1 MGRAK
6 RVGIPGIGR
15 KLGQVLA
22 MVVLGGALLAPSA
35 YAAKTK
41 TAASAA
47 VAAKKAS
54 AKKASGK
61 KVATQRATAKK
72 AAAKT
77 PARRKAAVAKAAKRP
92 TGRRA
97 AVAKAAAAG
106 VAVAAVARPSFAQLA
121 GLDKVSD
128 PLALE
133 SSVALVMDQDT
144 KEVLLSKNEQAVLP
158 IASIS
163 KLMTGLVVANA
174 QLPLDEVITIT
185 QADVDTVKGSRS
197 RLAVGTQLT
206 RGELLHLALMSS
218 ENRMASALARHYPGG
233 RSAFIRA
240 MNNKARQLGM
250 RNSRFYDSTGLST
263 RNVSTARDLAKLI
276 TAAYRQ
282 PLIRQFTQDTNK
294 EMRFSTPAYS
304 LMFNNTNP
312 LVKNPDWDVRL
323 SKTGY
328 TDEAGRCL
336 LMRAKPDRQELAI
349 VLLNSV
355 GKRTPIGDANRI
367 RKWLKS

>member
-1 MGRAK
+1 MGCRIRAIAL
-6 RVGIPGIGR
+6 VCGLMGLLGSQAALAAPNPA
-15 KLGQVLA
+15 KLQL
-22 MVVLGGALLAPSA
+22 
-35 YAAKTK
+35 K
-41 TAASAA
+41 
-47 VAAKKAS
+47 
-54 AKKASGK
+54 SG
-61 KVATQRATAKK
+61 
-72 AAAKT
+72 
-77 PARRKAAVAKAAKRP
+77 
-92 TGRRA
+92 
-97 AVAKAAAAG
+97 
-106 VAVAAVARPSFAQLA
+106 S
-121 GLDKVSD
+121 
-128 PLALE
+128 
-133 SSVALVMDQDT
+133 ALVMDINTGKTLYQ
-144 KEVLLSKNEQAVLP
+144 KNPAQVRP
-158 IASIS
+158 IASLT
-163 KLMTGLVVANA
+163 KLMTALVV
-174 QLPLDEVITIT
+174 LDARQNLNQTLTIDQNDRDNIKHT
-185 QADVDTVKGSRS
+185 YSRVRMGTKVS
-197 RLAVGTQLT
+197 RRDA
-206 RGELLHLALMSS
+206 LHLALMSS

-276 TAAYRQ
+276 AAAYRQ

-294 EMRFSTPAYS
+294 EMRFSTPAYN

-336 LMRAKPDRQELAI
+336 LMRAKPDQQELAI

-355 GKRTPIGDANRI
+355 GKRTPVGDANRI

>member
-1 MGRAK
+1 MGCRIRAIAL
-6 RVGIPGIGR
+6 VCGLIGLLGSQAALAAPNPA
-15 KLGQVLA
+15 KLQL
-22 MVVLGGALLAPSA
+22 
-35 YAAKTK
+35 K
-41 TAASAA
+41 
-47 VAAKKAS
+47 
-54 AKKASGK
+54 SG
-61 KVATQRATAKK
+61 
-72 AAAKT
+72 
-77 PARRKAAVAKAAKRP
+77 
-92 TGRRA
+92 
-97 AVAKAAAAG
+97 
-106 VAVAAVARPSFAQLA
+106 S
-121 GLDKVSD
+121 
-128 PLALE
+128 
-133 SSVALVMDQDT
+133 ALVMDINTGKTLYQ
-144 KEVLLSKNEQAVLP
+144 KNPAQVRP
-158 IASIS
+158 IASLT
-163 KLMTGLVVANA
+163 KLMTALVV
-174 QLPLDEVITIT
+174 LDARQNLNQTLTIDQNDRDNIKHT
-185 QADVDTVKGSRS
+185 YSRVRFGTKVS
-197 RLAVGTQLT
+197 RRDA
-206 RGELLHLALMSS
+206 LHLALMSS

-276 TAAYRQ
+276 AAAYRQ

>member
-1 MGRAK
+1 MGCRIRAIAL
-6 RVGIPGIGR
+6 VCGLIGLLGSQAALAAPNPA
-15 KLGQVLA
+15 KLQI
-22 MVVLGGALLAPSA
+22 
-35 YAAKTK
+35 K
-41 TAASAA
+41 
-47 VAAKKAS
+47 
-54 AKKASGK
+54 SG
-61 KVATQRATAKK
+61 
-72 AAAKT
+72 
-77 PARRKAAVAKAAKRP
+77 
-92 TGRRA
+92 
-97 AVAKAAAAG
+97 
-106 VAVAAVARPSFAQLA
+106 S
-121 GLDKVSD
+121 
-128 PLALE
+128 
-133 SSVALVMDQDT
+133 ALVMDINTGKTLYQ
-144 KEVLLSKNEQAVLP
+144 KNPAQVRP
-158 IASIS
+158 IASLT
-163 KLMTGLVVANA
+163 KLMTALVV
-174 QLPLDEVITIT
+174 LDARQNLNQTLTIDQNDRDNIKHT
-185 QADVDTVKGSRS
+185 YSRVRFGTKVS
-197 RLAVGTQLT
+197 RRDA
-206 RGELLHLALMSS
+206 LHLALMSS

-276 TAAYRQ
+276 AAAYRQ
-282 PLIRQFTQDTNK
+282 PLIRQFSQDTSK

>member
-1 MGRAK
+1 MGCRIRAIAL
-6 RVGIPGIGR
+6 VCGLMGLLGSQAALAAPNPA
-15 KLGQVLA
+15 KLQI
-22 MVVLGGALLAPSA
+22 
-35 YAAKTK
+35 K
-41 TAASAA
+41 
-47 VAAKKAS
+47 
-54 AKKASGK
+54 SG
-61 KVATQRATAKK
+61 
-72 AAAKT
+72 
-77 PARRKAAVAKAAKRP
+77 
-92 TGRRA
+92 
-97 AVAKAAAAG
+97 
-106 VAVAAVARPSFAQLA
+106 S
-121 GLDKVSD
+121 
-128 PLALE
+128 
-133 SSVALVMDQDT
+133 ALVMDINTGKTLYQ
-144 KEVLLSKNEQAVLP
+144 KNPAQVRP
-158 IASIS
+158 IASLT
-163 KLMTGLVVANA
+163 KLMTALVV
-174 QLPLDEVITIT
+174 LDARQNLNQTLTIDQNDRDNIKHT
-185 QADVDTVKGSRS
+185 YSRVRFGTKVS
-197 RLAVGTQLT
+197 RRDA
-206 RGELLHLALMSS
+206 LHLALMSS

-250 RNSRFYDSTGLST
+250 RNTRYYDSTGLST

-355 GKRTPIGDANRI
+355 GKRTPVGDANRI

>member
-1 MGRAK
+1 MGCRIRAIAL
-6 RVGIPGIGR
+6 VCGLMGLLGSQAALAAPNPA
-15 KLGQVLA
+15 KLQL
-22 MVVLGGALLAPSA
+22 
-35 YAAKTK
+35 K
-41 TAASAA
+41 
-47 VAAKKAS
+47 
-54 AKKASGK
+54 SG
-61 KVATQRATAKK
+61 
-72 AAAKT
+72 
-77 PARRKAAVAKAAKRP
+77 
-92 TGRRA
+92 
-97 AVAKAAAAG
+97 
-106 VAVAAVARPSFAQLA
+106 S
-121 GLDKVSD
+121 
-128 PLALE
+128 
-133 SSVALVMDQDT
+133 ALVMDINTGKTLYQ
-144 KEVLLSKNEQAVLP
+144 KNPAQVRP
-158 IASIS
+158 IASLT
-163 KLMTGLVVANA
+163 KLMTALVV
-174 QLPLDEVITIT
+174 LDARQNLNQTLTIDQNDRDNIKHT
-185 QADVDTVKGSRS
+185 YSRVRFGTKVS
-197 RLAVGTQLT
+197 RRDA
-206 RGELLHLALMSS
+206 LHLALMSS

-294 EMRFSTPAYS
+294 QMRFSTPAYS

>member
-1 MGRAK
+1 MGCRIRAIAL
-6 RVGIPGIGR
+6 VCGLMGLLGSQAALAAPNPA
-15 KLGQVLA
+15 KLQI
-22 MVVLGGALLAPSA
+22 
-35 YAAKTK
+35 K
-41 TAASAA
+41 
-47 VAAKKAS
+47 
-54 AKKASGK
+54 SG
-61 KVATQRATAKK
+61 
-72 AAAKT
+72 
-77 PARRKAAVAKAAKRP
+77 
-92 TGRRA
+92 
-97 AVAKAAAAG
+97 
-106 VAVAAVARPSFAQLA
+106 S
-121 GLDKVSD
+121 
-128 PLALE
+128 
-133 SSVALVMDQDT
+133 ALVMDINTGKTLYQ
-144 KEVLLSKNEQAVLP
+144 KNPAQVRP
-158 IASIS
+158 IASLT
-163 KLMTGLVVANA
+163 KLMTALVV
-174 QLPLDEVITIT
+174 LDARQNLNQTLTIDQNDRDNIKHT
-185 QADVDTVKGSRS
+185 YSRVRFGTKVS
-197 RLAVGTQLT
+197 RRDA
-206 RGELLHLALMSS
+206 LHLALMSS

-355 GKRTPIGDANRI
+355 GKRTPVGDANRI

>member
-1 MGRAK
+1 MGCRIRAIAL
-6 RVGIPGIGR
+6 VCGLIGLLGAQAALAAPNPA
-15 KLGQVLA
+15 KLQI
-22 MVVLGGALLAPSA
+22 
-35 YAAKTK
+35 K
-41 TAASAA
+41 
-47 VAAKKAS
+47 
-54 AKKASGK
+54 SG
-61 KVATQRATAKK
+61 
-72 AAAKT
+72 
-77 PARRKAAVAKAAKRP
+77 
-92 TGRRA
+92 
-97 AVAKAAAAG
+97 
-106 VAVAAVARPSFAQLA
+106 S
-121 GLDKVSD
+121 
-128 PLALE
+128 
-133 SSVALVMDQDT
+133 ALVMDINTGKTLYQ
-144 KEVLLSKNEQAVLP
+144 KNPAQVRP
-158 IASIS
+158 IASLT
-163 KLMTGLVVANA
+163 KLMTALVV
-174 QLPLDEVITIT
+174 LDARQNLNQTLTIDQNDRDNIKHT
-185 QADVDTVKGSRS
+185 YSRVRFGTKVS
-197 RLAVGTQLT
+197 RRDA
-206 RGELLHLALMSS
+206 LHLALMSS

>member
-1 MGRAK
+1 MGCRIRAIAL
-6 RVGIPGIGR
+6 VCGLIGLLGSQAALAAPNPA
-15 KLGQVLA
+15 KLQI
-22 MVVLGGALLAPSA
+22 
-35 YAAKTK
+35 K
-41 TAASAA
+41 
-47 VAAKKAS
+47 
-54 AKKASGK
+54 SG
-61 KVATQRATAKK
+61 
-72 AAAKT
+72 
-77 PARRKAAVAKAAKRP
+77 
-92 TGRRA
+92 
-97 AVAKAAAAG
+97 
-106 VAVAAVARPSFAQLA
+106 S
-121 GLDKVSD
+121 
-128 PLALE
+128 
-133 SSVALVMDQDT
+133 ALVMDINTGKTLYQ
-144 KEVLLSKNEQAVLP
+144 KNPAQVRP
-158 IASIS
+158 IASLT
-163 KLMTGLVVANA
+163 KLMTALVV
-174 QLPLDEVITIT
+174 LDARQNLNQTLTIDQNDRDNIKHT
-185 QADVDTVKGSRS
+185 YSRVRFGTKVS
-197 RLAVGTQLT
+197 RRDA
-206 RGELLHLALMSS
+206 LHLALMSS

-336 LMRAKPDRQELAI
+336 LMRAKPDQQELAI

>member
-1 MGRAK
+1 MGCRIRAIAL
-6 RVGIPGIGR
+6 VCGLIGLLGSQAALAAPNPA
-15 KLGQVLA
+15 KLQI
-22 MVVLGGALLAPSA
+22 
-35 YAAKTK
+35 K
-41 TAASAA
+41 
-47 VAAKKAS
+47 
-54 AKKASGK
+54 SG
-61 KVATQRATAKK
+61 
-72 AAAKT
+72 
-77 PARRKAAVAKAAKRP
+77 
-92 TGRRA
+92 
-97 AVAKAAAAG
+97 
-106 VAVAAVARPSFAQLA
+106 S
-121 GLDKVSD
+121 
-128 PLALE
+128 
-133 SSVALVMDQDT
+133 ALVMDINTGKTLYQ
-144 KEVLLSKNEQAVLP
+144 KNPAQVRP
-158 IASIS
+158 IASLT
-163 KLMTGLVVANA
+163 KLMTALVV
-174 QLPLDEVITIT
+174 LDARQNLNQTLTIDQNDRDNLKHT
-185 QADVDTVKGSRS
+185 YSRVRMGTKVS
-197 RLAVGTQLT
+197 RRDALQ
-206 RGELLHLALMSS
+206 LALMSS

>member
-1 MGRAK
+1 MGCRIRAIAL
-6 RVGIPGIGR
+6 VCGLMGLLGSQAALAAPNPA
-15 KLGQVLA
+15 KLQL
-22 MVVLGGALLAPSA
+22 
-35 YAAKTK
+35 K
-41 TAASAA
+41 
-47 VAAKKAS
+47 
-54 AKKASGK
+54 SG
-61 KVATQRATAKK
+61 
-72 AAAKT
+72 
-77 PARRKAAVAKAAKRP
+77 
-92 TGRRA
+92 
-97 AVAKAAAAG
+97 
-106 VAVAAVARPSFAQLA
+106 S
-121 GLDKVSD
+121 
-128 PLALE
+128 
-133 SSVALVMDQDT
+133 ALVMDINTGKTLYQ
-144 KEVLLSKNEQAVLP
+144 KNPAQVRP
-158 IASIS
+158 IASLT
-163 KLMTGLVVANA
+163 KLMTALVV
-174 QLPLDEVITIT
+174 LDARQNLNQTLTIDQNDRDNLKHT
-185 QADVDTVKGSRS
+185 YSRV
-197 RLAVGTQLT
+197 RMGTKVT
-206 RGELLHLALMSS
+206 RRDALHLALMSS
-218 ENRMASALARHYPGG
+218 ENRMASALGRHYPGG

-276 TAAYRQ
+276 AAAYRQ
-282 PLIRQFTQDTNK
+282 QLIRQFTQDTNK

-336 LMRAKPDRQELAI
+336 LMRAKPDQQELAI